1 MKRRIKFILIILTAV
16 WMILLSRLYYLSI
29 KSNKYYQ
36 ELADRNM
43 INIEYL
49 TPPRGEILDING
61 SVIAMSNLGFSISI
75 DAHLKKDELL
85 EKLSFITEQFS
96 ELNETKLLKK
106 YKKKDSSYN
115 HKPIK
120 IVNYVTYG
128 DMIEKFAIFSMQKSI
143 KIEPV
148 SKRFYPYGEVAS
160 HVIGYVS
167 KANQKE
173 IDANLVAKILGVVG
187 KLGIEK
193 QYDIALG
200 GDMGKR
206 EVKVNAQNRELEILS
221 EKKPISQDIQLTID
235 MRVQKYISELFEDK
249 TGALIV
255 MDVRDGSI
263 LAAGSFPE
271 YDINKF
277 VQGISKREW
286 ELMITDL
293 DHQFTNKFIA
303 GLYPPGS
310 ATKIAVALSFLNSKL
325 LNEKERFLCTGE
337 LRLGERKFRC
347 WNSYGHGEVDL
358 RRAISESCDDY
369 FYKVGLRVGID
380 KLSTDLDRYGFG
392 KKTDV
397 DLPNEFIGTLPSR
410 NWKLNKFTETWY
422 KGDTLNTV
430 IGQGNF
436 LATPMQ
442 VALFTAMVS
451 TGKKVTPHFVKKIG
465 EKSIK
470 YNSNTVF
477 TPFEL
482 SKLKLIQ
489 EGMYDV
495 CNAPKGTATKYNTS
509 LITIAGKTGTSQ
521 VVGIPQEE
529 KIRMSE
535 SDLEYYKRSH
545 AWFTA
550 YGPYKNPRYVV
561 TALVEHGGYGGRSAG
576 ELVSEVFNKL
586 VYLGYIE
593 D

>member
-1 MKRRIKFILIILTAV
+1 MKNRIKIILIVFTIV
-16 WMILLSRLYYLSI
+16 WVILLSRLYYISI

-49 TPPRGEILDING
+49 TPPRGEILDTNG
-61 SVIAMSNLGFSISI
+61 SVIAMSNLGFSILL

-85 EKLSFITEQFS
+85 EKLSFISGQFS
-96 ELNETKLLKK
+96 ELNETKLLKE
-106 YKKKDSSYN
+106 YEERDSSYN

-128 DMIEKFAIFSMQKSI
+128 DMIEKFSRFSMQKSI
-143 KIEPV
+143 KVEPV

-167 KANQKE
+167 KADQKE

-187 KLGIEK
+187 KSGIEK
-193 QYDIALG
+193 HYDTFLG
-200 GDMGKR
+200 GEMGKK
-206 EVKVNAQNRELEILS
+206 EVKVNAQNRELEVLS
-221 EKKPISQDIQLTID
+221 EKKPVSKNIQLTID
-235 MRVQKYISELFEDK
+235 MRIQTYINELFVDK
-249 TGALIV
+249 TGAVIV
-255 MDVRDGSI
+255 MDVNDGSI

-277 VQGISKREW
+277 IQGISTNEW
-286 ELMITDL
+286 KEMIADL
-293 DHQFTNKFIA
+293 DHPFTNKFIG

-310 ATKIAVALSFLNSKL
+310 ATKIAIALSFLNSKL
-325 LNEKERFLCTGE
+325 LDANENFLCTGE
-337 LRLGERKFRC
+337 LRLGDRKFRC
-347 WNSYGHGEVDL
+347 WNSYGHGRVNL
-358 RRAISESCDDY
+358 KRAISESCDDY

-392 KKTDV
+392 KKTGV

-410 NWKLNKFTETWY
+410 NWKLNKFAETWY

-436 LATPMQ
+436 LSTPMQ
-442 VALFTAMVS
+442 IALFTAMIS
-451 TGKKVTPHFVKKIG
+451 TGKKVTPHFVKKIANQ
-465 EKSIK
+465 SIR
-470 YNSNTVF
+470 YNSNTIF
-477 TPFEL
+477 TPLEL
-482 SKLKLIQ
+482 DKLKLIQ

-509 LITIAGKTGTSQ
+509 IITIAGKTGTSQ

-535 SDLEYYKRSH
+535 SDLEYYQRSH

-561 TALVEHGGYGGRSAG
+561 TVLVEHGGYGGAGAG
-576 ELVSEVFNKL
+576 EKVSKIFNKL
-586 VYLGYIE
+586 VDLGYIE
-593 D
+593 N